1 MSPDEVLEKMKE
13 VGITLSRPSLS
24 RYEANKLIPQATR
37 GGGGRGIGLFSNY
50 PTETVFEAVAAWRL
64 LNGDWGDLDTK
75 KLFGNKSP
83 RIPFEAVA
91 VARMVAK
98 AYKVD
103 EIFPG
108 SAVWGNGDEF
118 EPLLKAEKAL
128 RNLNLTSMTA
138 KKLIVMLASAW
149 QDEFDRA
156 KDVLK

>member
-64 LNGDWGDLDTK
+64 LNGDWGDMDTK
-75 KLFGNKSP
+75 KLFGDKSP

-91 VARMVAK
+91 VARTVAK
-98 AYKVD
+98 A
-103 EIFPG
+103 
-108 SAVWGNGDEF
+108 F
-118 EPLLKAEKAL
+118 EVEKLSDSDSWSSELDQILIAEKAL
-128 RNLNLTSMTA
+128 KNYNIRSITA

>member
-75 KLFGNKSP
+75 RLFGNKSP

-91 VARMVAK
+91 AARMVAK
-98 AYKVD
+98 AHKVD
-103 EIFPG
+103 EISSG

-118 EPLLKAEKAL
+118 EPLLRAEKEL
-128 RNLNLTSMTA
+128 RNLKQNSMTS
-138 KKLIVMLASAW
+138 KKLIAVLASAW

-156 KDVLK
+156 KETVK